1 MIERATVQQVSSNE
15 VKVELG
21 SLAACGGCTACGAFV
36 QSSPQILR
44 AGNPRGISLRPGDVV
59 EVGFAPGKAVR
70 AGFMVLI
77 LPLLLFLAAFAAA
90 GALGVQGDPLKV
102 LAGVGGLAIGFGI
115 AWLRGRSG
123 GNLPEI
129 VRIAPAGAAAEQSIC
144 CAPGSASGGSRLS

>member
-21 SLAACGGCTACGAFV
+21 SLAACGAFV